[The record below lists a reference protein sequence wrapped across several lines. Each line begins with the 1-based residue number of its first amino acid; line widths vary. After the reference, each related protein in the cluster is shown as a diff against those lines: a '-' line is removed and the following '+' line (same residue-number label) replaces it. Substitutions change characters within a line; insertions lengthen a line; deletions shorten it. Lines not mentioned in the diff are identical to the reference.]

1 MRCQKLNEEKN
12 PYFVSPWSSQVETV
26 FLVLVQTSFDLH
38 GVGDILKCTFFVR
51 DCCKTSHGSEAVS
64 AA

>member
-1 MRCQKLNEEKN
+1 MGKKKKYLG
-12 PYFVSPWSSQVETV
+12 SLWSSQIETV

-38 GVGDILKCTFFVR
+38 RVCDILKCKFFVR
-51 DCCKTSHGSEAVS
+51 ECCKTSHSPKAMS